1 MATHGVVVDL
11 HLILRDGATVL
22 LGLRKNTGF
31 ADGLYHLPAGHLEP
45 DETIPAG
52 AVREAREELGIDI
65 RPADLELVHT
75 MHHRSGRVSFFF
87 EVRAWS
93 GALGNAEP
101 HKCERLDWIAED
113 AWPTNSVRYAR
124 MALERVRVGQ
134 RFSTFGWDE
143 APAEQVSPGEAFSDR
158 GSAP

>member
-1 MATHGVVVDL
+1 MANHGVVVDL
-11 HLILRDGATVL
+11 HLILRDGANVL

-31 ADGLYHLPAGHLEP
+31 ADGLYHLPAGHLEA

-52 AVREAREELGIDI
+52 AAREAKEELGIDI

-75 MHHRSGRVSFFF
+75 MHNRSGRVSFFF

-93 GALGNAEP
+93 GELANAEP
-101 HKCERLDWIAED
+101 DKCERLDWIPEG
-113 AWPTNSVRYAR
+113 AWPANSVRYAR
-124 MALERVRVGQ
+124 VALERVRGGM

-143 APAEQVSPGEAFSDR
+143 APAEQVVT
-158 GSAP
+158 